1 MPARGQV
8 GGAGSP
14 GEVSK
19 QIKSLVLQWTEEGG
33 GGDDSGTE
41 ARTSGELASEEAS
54 PDGDAADADSDG
66 LPANLKP
73 AHGDCGDDG
82 CEIVWD

>member
-1 MPARGQV
+1 M